1 MKKIIL
7 IIVTLIFLT
16 GCEVKY
22 DLVITDKE
30 TVKESFNVYVD
41 NNEIYKSGV
50 TIQEY
55 LDYYSHLYLENE
67 GYENFVVKGIEDK
80 NVSRFLVKRNYSNLD
95 DYIKSYSFKN
105 LFNTASIERIGSYI
119 SFTTSNNTYLES
131 IKNDEILSENN
142 ENYTYE
148 INIKF
153 YNEVVNHN
161 ADKIDEKNN
170 IYTWTIDK
178 NTIKNNIYFKIG
190 PDVRYDVVIKDYI
203 QNNII
208 TISLIGGLL
217 IILILFCGY
226 VYVKIKKNNEID

>member
-41 NNEIYKSGV
+41 NNEIYKSGM

>member
-41 NNEIYKSGV
+41 NNEIYKSGM

-226 VYVKIKKNNEID
+226 VYIKIKKNNEID